1 MTENFHNGLER
12 LNQDVVAE
20 PPRKKKGVVREYV
33 EALLVAVVLAFFI
46 RSFIVEPFKI
56 PSKSMVPTL
65 LVGDHIFVNK
75 FIYGLRIP
83 GTKKWFL
90 QFGEPKRGDVIVF
103 IYPEDE
109 KLDFI
114 KRVVGVPGDHVQ
126 IKDDKL
132 YVNDVEVTEE
142 EIPVVGVDPKDKRR
156 LLVSE
161 AEAVEK
167 IPPPF
172 RRIPFYRGFENYK
185 IQMENLTG
193 YNHMIQRSRLLPNNE
208 EIDLVVPPDNFYVMG
223 DNRDQSADSRV
234 WGFVPRKNLKGKA
247 LFIWLS
253 LDSDRGGIRLKRFG
267 KKII

>member
-1 MTENFHNGLER
+1 MTENLHNGLER
-12 LNQDVVAE
+12 LNQNVTQQ
-20 PPRKKKGVVREYV
+20 PRKKGVIREYV
-33 EALLVAVVLAFFI
+33 EALLVAVLLAFFI

-83 GTKKWFL
+83 GTKKWL
-90 QFGEPKRGDVIVF
+90 VQFGEPKRGDVIVF

-109 KLDFI
+109 HLDFI
-114 KRVVGVPGDHVQ
+114 KRVVGLPGDHVRMRNGL
-126 IKDDKL
+126 L
-132 YVNDVEVTEE
+132 YVNDVEVTEK
-142 EIPVVGVDPKDKRR
+142 EIPVIGVDPKDKRR
-156 LLVSE
+156 LLISKT
-161 AEAVEK
+161 EAVE
-167 IPPPF
+167 IPPVF
-172 RRIPFYRGFENYK
+172 RGIPFYRGFENYK

-193 YNHMIQRSRLLPNNE
+193 YSHVIQRNRLLPNNE
-208 EIDLVVPPDNFYVMG
+208 EIDLVVPQDHFYVMG